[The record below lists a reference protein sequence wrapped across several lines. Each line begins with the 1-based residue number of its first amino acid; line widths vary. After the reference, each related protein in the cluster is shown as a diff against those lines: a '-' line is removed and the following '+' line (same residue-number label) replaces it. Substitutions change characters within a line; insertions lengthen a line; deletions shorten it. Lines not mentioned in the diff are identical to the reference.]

1 MRRNGVMV
9 AGGVVLALLLGGAFA
24 ANALTVRDEAGVP
37 LTVDP
42 VVATPDPAI
51 PTPTPTATTAP
62 TTSPDPAPI
71 APAPPQD
78 VDDDDDGDDDLDDDD
93 NDDG

>member
-1 MRRNGVMV
+1 MRRSGLVITGGILLTLLA
-9 AGGVVLALLLGGAFA
+9 AGALT
-24 ANALTVRDEAGVP
+24 ANALTVTDEAGVP

-51 PTPTPTATTAP
+51 PTPTPTVTPAP

-71 APAPPQD
+71 PPAPPQD
-78 VDDDDDGDDDLDDDD
+78 VDEDDDDLEDDD

>member
-1 MRRNGVMV
+1 MRQSGVVV
-9 AGGVVLALLLGGAFA
+9 AGGIALALLLGGAFT

-42 VVATPDPAI
+42 VVATPDPTI
-51 PTPTPTATTAP
+51 PTPTPTATTTP

-71 APAPPQD
+71 PPAPPQD
-78 VDDDDDGDDDLDDDD
+78 VDDDDDDLDDDD
-93 NDDG
+93 DDG